1 MARWETVA
9 PGVAKAE
16 GAAAR
21 LRRALADPGVRWK
34 PAELAERRRC
44 GGGGGLERLG
54 PPLSL
59 FLISYSNFSAPTQLH
74 RHWSDAVRGDVRRAA
89 RPLAAG
95 RAAQLF

>member
-1 MARWETVA
+1 MAKWEIVA

-16 GAAAR
+16 KAAAR
-21 LRRALADPGVRWK
+21 LRRALADLGVQFK
-34 PAELAERRRC
+34 PAELAEQRRC
-44 GGGGGLERLG
+44 GGGGLG
-54 PPLSL
+54 AARAPL

-74 RHWSDAVRGDVRRAA
+74 RHWSDAARGDVRRAP